1 MTGNEHNHIL
11 HGPRTLSWHRRVWNL
26 LTERPAYL
34 FVTSFASAILVGAGL
49 LALPVA
55 CSQGRLSL
63 IDALFTSTSA
73 VCVTGL
79 IVVDTGS
86 VLSTFGEVVL
96 LLLIQMGGLG
106 VMTITTFLALVIGG
120 DLGLRGE
127 FAIRE
132 MVREERCRSAIRL
145 LRFIVLVTLLI
156 EGVGFLC
163 LWPAYISAGTNAG
176 RAAYLALFHSV
187 SAFCNAGFSLH
198 SDSLCGFADTP
209 AIPLVVSALVI
220 LGGLGFGV
228 LYSSYAVLR
237 HGRRNSFHAT
247 QVLWCTLALVAL
259 GTALLAGIEAI
270 PGAGGHG
277 LSLLDAFF
285 QSVTARTAGF
295 NTVDIATLSTPSQEV
310 LMGLMFIG
318 AAPGSTGGGV
328 KVTTLLV
335 LIAVVA
341 TVIRG
346 RDDVVLARRRLAFET
361 ISQAMALV
369 LLGALLIAG
378 AFLLLLISET
388 ASPRVLLFETVSA
401 FGTVGLSLGATA
413 HLSVPGKLVIVA
425 VMFAGRVGIL
435 TFLLLLRPRR
445 RSRLRHPL
453 AELVVG

>member
-1 MTGNEHNHIL
+1 
-11 HGPRTLSWHRRVWNL
+11 
-26 LTERPAYL
+26 
-34 FVTSFASAILVGAGL
+34 
-49 LALPVA
+49 
-55 CSQGRLSL
+55 
-63 IDALFTSTSA
+63 
-73 VCVTGL
+73 
-79 IVVDTGS
+79 
-86 VLSTFGEVVL
+86 
-96 LLLIQMGGLG
+96 
-106 VMTITTFLALVIGG
+106 
-120 DLGLRGE
+120 
-127 FAIRE
+127 
-132 MVREERCRSAIRL
+132 
-145 LRFIVLVTLLI
+145 
-156 EGVGFLC
+156 
-163 LWPAYISAGTNAG
+163 
-176 RAAYLALFHSV
+176 
-187 SAFCNAGFSLH
+187 
-198 SDSLCGFADTP
+198 
-209 AIPLVVSALVI
+209 
-220 LGGLGFGV
+220 
-228 LYSSYAVLR
+228 
-237 HGRRNSFHAT
+237 
-247 QVLWCTLALVAL
+247 
-259 GTALLAGIEAI
+259 
-270 PGAGGHG
+270 
-277 LSLLDAFF
+277 
-285 QSVTARTAGF
+285 
-295 NTVDIATLSTPSQEV
+295 
-310 LMGLMFIG
+310 MGLMFIG